1 MEKNWKLIIKKQ
13 FLYLAT
19 SVLIIIA
26 IGSFFMSD
34 YIYSRMLFG
43 AKDSCFFFV
52 TGYNQSAIFLLAW
65 LFIAIAITALI
76 LSINMFFKISSL
88 E

>member
-1 MEKNWKLIIKKQ
+1 MKKNWNLIIKKQ
-13 FLYLAT
+13 FLYLMT

-26 IGSFFMSD
+26 ISSVFMSD

-43 AKDSCFFFV
+43 AKESCFFFV
-52 TGYNQSAIFLLAW
+52 TEYNQSAIFLLAW
-65 LFIAIAITALI
+65 LFIAIAITTLI
-76 LSINMFFKISSL
+76 LSINMFFKILSL